1 MKEYDIK
8 IIATKTNEPTLMVNN
23 YLLHSKYNPVKEAE
37 QIVTNHYKSKYLHI
51 VFGYGMGYVVNA
63 LKNKVD
69 NQSQIIIVE
78 PLLSQLNKMNIIKD
92 NYVVENITKAN
103 ISSILGIQLNRFNR
117 KIVVLC
123 SPNYDKLFPKQYK
136 SLLEQVNNSLHV
148 NLIHE
153 NTLRYFGETWQKNYM
168 NNLYSAV
175 KDYSLDV
182 IKKQFS
188 CPVVIAS
195 GGPSLLKQIP
205 LIKEN
210 REYILLVCAGSTIN
224 TLVSNEIE
232 PDIVVSID
240 GLDNNFNHFKNL
252 NLKKSYLV
260 YSFTNHFEIRKSFK
274 NTSFFFISNEF
285 ENSKKHIDFTLNRNI
300 PIVYGGGSVANYAF
314 SIASYITS
322 GPIALVGQDLAYTDN
337 KTHAE
342 NNNNYKIITD
352 DYKKERK
359 MFTTRG
365 YYDEEVLTDYA
376 FYSMKD
382 SFERLT
388 SIVNHEN
395 TIYNCTEGGVSID
408 NFEQIPFKEFCDNYA
423 NIKEIKTLNL
433 NLNNN
438 TERQSDLY
446 NKMIIEVD
454 NYNAIISLLEN
465 ALNILDKSLNKFT
478 HKSLKRLG
486 EIDKENELLFSQVS
500 MSTILSPITV
510 DILRKYEPQEN
521 EDVKESFTRIFNQNK
536 ELYSRLLEAS
546 NVSKKYTLEIIE
558 KILHSKEVDTD
569 E

>member
-1 MKEYDIK
+1 MKDYDIK
-8 IIATKTNEPTLMVNN
+8 IIGTKTNEPTLMVNN

-37 QIVTNHYKSKYLHI
+37 QIATNHYKSKYLHI
-51 VFGYGMGYVVNA
+51 VFGYGMGYIVNA
-63 LKNKVD
+63 LKNKID
-69 NQSQIIIVE
+69 DQSKIIIVE
-78 PLLSQLNKMNIIKD
+78 PLMSQLNEMNIITD
-92 NYVVENITKAN
+92 NYVVENITRDN
-103 ISSILGIQLNRFNR
+103 INSILGIQLNRFNR

-123 SPNYDKLFPKQYK
+123 SPNYDKLFPKEYK
-136 SLLEQVNNSLHV
+136 NLLEQVNNSLHV

-153 NTLRYFGETWQKNYM
+153 NTLRYFGETWQKNYL
-168 NNLYSAV
+168 NNLYSAA

-210 REYILLVCAGSTIN
+210 REKILLVCAGSTIN
-224 TLVSNEIE
+224 TLVSNGIE
-232 PDIVVSID
+232 PDIVISID

-252 NLKKSYLV
+252 NLKKSNLI

-274 NTSFFFISNEF
+274 NSSFFFISNEF

-365 YYDEEVLTDYA
+365 YYDDEVLTDYA

-388 SIVNHEN
+388 SIVNHESP
-395 TIYNCTEGGVSID
+395 IYNCTEGGVSIE
-408 NFEQIPFKEFCDNYA
+408 NFEQIPFKNFCDKYA
-423 NIKEIKTLNL
+423 FRRVERNL
-433 NLNNN
+433 NLKNNLEKRN
-438 TERQSDLY
+438 DLY
-446 NKMIIEVD
+446 NKLIIEVD
-454 NYNAIISLLEN
+454 NYNVIISLLEK
-465 ALNILDKSLNKFT
+465 ALKILEKSNSEFSNKSLI
-478 HKSLKRLG
+478 RLA
-486 EIDKENELLFSQVS
+486 EIDKKNELLFSQVS

-510 DILRKYEPQEN
+510 DILRKFEPTEN
-521 EDVKESFTRIFNQNK
+521 EDKKERFLRIFNQNK

-546 NVSKKYTLEIIE
+546 NLSKKYTLEIIG
-558 KILHSKEVDTD
+558 KILKSKEVDTD
-569 E
+569 V